1 MERHRT
7 RPEVPLRPRTDAPQP
22 VSNGAGRQPPD
33 KPPEDGDILYGAR
46 ACGKWLFDDD
56 SDAACKRI
64 FHIWSVVRGTKR
76 NPGFFK
82 LGATICLSKAAF
94 RAFIARFGMFF
105 VPDRE

>member
-1 MERHRT
+1 MPTRT
-7 RPEVPLRPRTDAPQP
+7 LRRPVSPVVGGGMTPPQP
-22 VSNGAGRQPPD
+22 PALDDPTPEF
-33 KPPEDGDILYGAR
+33 EDGDILYGAR
-46 ACGKWLFDDD
+46 ACAKWLFDDD

-94 RAFIARFGMFF
+94 RAFIARFGTFL